1 MSKPETAL
9 AAHATYSVPSLPLT
23 TPRGTTVVEP
33 SRFYPHYYEPQY
45 VQPTPQYVQP
55 TPQYVQPTPQY
66 VQPTPQ
72 YVQPTPQYVQPTP
85 QYVQPTPQYA
95 TEQYQFPQFP
105 QFPQYPQYQYPPQY
119 YPQYHQYP
127 PQYYPQFPQQP
138 QYLPDGCYCEIQ
150 YVIPYIVSKSNS
162 PVSSSQPP
170 ETQQESLVV
179 SM

>member
-1 MSKPETAL
+1 MTKSETAPH
-9 AAHATYSVPSLPLT
+9 AAHATYSVPLS

-33 SRFYPHYYEPQY
+33 SRFYPHYYESQY

-66 VQPTPQ
+66 VQPTH
-72 YVQPTPQYVQPTP
+72 
-85 QYVQPTPQYA
+85 PTPQYA
-95 TEQYQFPQFP
+95 TEQYQF
-105 QFPQYPQYQYPPQY
+105 PQYQYPPQY

-127 PQYYPQFPQQP
+127 PQYYPQFPQ
-138 QYLPDGCYCEIQ
+138 YIPDGCYCEIQ